1 MKSWSLR
8 NNSTVPTVIAAHD
21 EKIRDMHR
29 RVMADE
35 KVYVKFTKSHDERRT
50 GSIGYL
56 SNFDIKERAVYSGYS
71 RSFFSGRTAPPDSIR
86 PQVVH
91 MEVMWEGRKN
101 VIRVWDYDIEIL
113 DGYTGGSVW
122 KWEKPQGPL
131 VEAKDRTGREIK
143 KGDFINYVLH
153 HHVSYGT
160 TIHFGTVSKVD
171 RDGTVWA
178 KNVKVDDKET
188 VAEKRIKNNEN
199 IVVLTK
205 DLLDRLMLLKLAS
218 A

>member
-1 MKSWSLR
+1 MKTWSLQC
-8 NNSTVPTVIAAHD
+8 NTTAATAMDAHD
-21 EKIRDMHR
+21 NKVRDLHR
-29 RVMADE
+29 RIMAGE
-35 KVYVKFTKSHDERRT
+35 KVYVKFTEYQDERRT
-50 GSIGYL
+50 GSIAY
-56 SNFDIKERAVYSGYS
+56 IS
-71 RSFFSGRTAPPDSIR
+71 RFGIR
-86 PQVVH
+86 EDHTYYRRGFYGSSAGGPTRPTITNI
-91 MEVMWEGRKN
+91 EVAWEGRKN
-101 VIRVWDYDIEIL
+101 TVSVWIYDIKIL
-113 DGYTGGSVW
+113 TDYSGPSVW
-122 KWEKPQGPL
+122 KWEKPVGPL
-131 VEAKDRTGREIK
+131 VQAKDRTGREIK

-178 KNVKVDDKET
+178 KNVKVDEKET

-218 A
+218 L

>member
-1 MKSWSLR
+1 MKTWSLQC
-8 NNSTVPTVIAAHD
+8 NSTTATVMDAHD
-21 EKIRDMHR
+21 NKVRDLHR
-29 RVMADE
+29 RIMAGE
-35 KVYVKFTKSHDERRT
+35 KVYVKFTEYQDERRT
-50 GSIGYL
+50 DSIAYI
-56 SNFDIKERAVYSGYS
+56 SKFSIREDYPYHH
-71 RSFFSGRTAPPDSIR
+71 RSYYAKAPPKGKSR
-86 PQVVH
+86 PAITTMQVA
-91 MEVMWEGRKN
+91 WEGRKN
-101 VIRVWDYDIEIL
+101 TLSVWIYDIL
-113 DGYTGGSVW
+113 VLTDYAGPSVW
-122 KWEKPQGPL
+122 KWEKPVGPL
-131 VEAKDRTGREIK
+131 VVAKDRTGRVIK

-160 TIHFGTVSKVD
+160 TIHFGTVSKID

-218 A
+218 